1 MTIQQTIEDLGTQL
15 TSCIAMCR
23 ARMRSKEVHSLRT
36 YTRRLEAVLRMVKT
50 DHRRAKKAIKAMGA
64 LLDLLGKVRKAAGLV
79 RDSDVQ
85 RKIVSRIG
93 RQWVKDPEDER
104 RDEITEDI
112 ERLSKR
118 VERERKT
125 HARGLRKV
133 LSAIELPLQ
142 ERLVDCEDKL
152 ASLPPGNTAP
162 YQHAEHWLAAS
173 KHHDRFQKPKDLHEF
188 RKETKGVRYVAEL
201 QPELRSSIAL
211 ARDLRSM
218 NDAIGSWHDY
228 EMLAAEARSW
238 IGKKSPLT
246 KAIIQQRNRRW
257 KIALR
262 MVDSMKKKHAALFAS

>member
-23 ARMRSKEVHSLRT
+23 ARTRSKEVHSLRT
-36 YTRRLEAVLRMVKT
+36 YTRRLEAVLRMVET
-50 DHRRAKKAIKAMGA
+50 DHRKAKKAIKAMGA
-64 LLDLLGKVRKAAGLV
+64 LLDLLGQVRRAAGLV

-93 RQWVKDPEDER
+93 RQWVKGLEDER
-104 RDEITEDI
+104 SDEFTEDL
-112 ERLSKR
+112 ERLGKR
-118 VERERKT
+118 VERERKSY
-125 HARGLRKV
+125 ARGLRKL
-133 LSAIELPLQ
+133 LSVIELPLQ
-142 ERLVDCEDKL
+142 ERLGDCEDKL
-152 ASLPPGNTAP
+152 ASLRPSNTAP

-188 RKETKGVRYVAEL
+188 RKETKGIRYVAEL
-201 QPELRSSIAL
+201 QPELKSSIAL

-228 EMLAAEARSW
+228 EVLADAARSW
-238 IGKKSPLT
+238 IGKKSLLT
-246 KAIIQQRNRRW
+246 KAIAQQRDRRW

>member
-1 MTIQQTIEDLGTQL
+1 
-15 TSCIAMCR
+15 
-23 ARMRSKEVHSLRT
+23 
-36 YTRRLEAVLRMVKT
+36 
-50 DHRRAKKAIKAMGA
+50 
-64 LLDLLGKVRKAAGLV
+64 
-79 RDSDVQ
+79 VQ

-118 VERERKT
+118 VKRERKT

-142 ERLVDCEDKL
+142 KRLEDCEDKL
-152 ASLPPGNTAP
+152 ASLRPSNTTP

-173 KHHDRFQKPKDLHEF
+173 KHHDRFRKPKDLHEF

-228 EMLAAEARSW
+228 EVLADAARSW
-238 IGKKSPLT
+238 IGKKSLLT
-246 KAIIQQRNRRW
+246 KAIAQQRDRRW